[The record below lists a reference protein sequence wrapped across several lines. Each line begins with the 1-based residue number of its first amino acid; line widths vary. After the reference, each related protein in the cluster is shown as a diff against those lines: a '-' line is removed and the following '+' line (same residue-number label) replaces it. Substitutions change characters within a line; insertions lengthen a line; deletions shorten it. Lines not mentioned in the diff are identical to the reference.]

1 MKHILLILDGD
12 IALHFLNKL
21 LSDYYSNNQYIVI
34 CKDSTFLPEDIPSTF
49 NFFICDYTS
58 FFRLNKLVRGD
69 ISDAFIVL
77 QDKIERDEVY
87 KYLRARFK
95 NLRIITNVKYP
106 SDLSVDVSLDSKLAL
121 VNELNALSSRLLARM
136 PNVPIIPRGFGLE
149 QGEVMEVGIP
159 SGSIFAH
166 RQIGTIRQNDWRI
179 IGIYRNNE
187 FKLANYQLVIW
198 PGDSLLIAGDPV
210 ILKSIYNQIKS
221 DIGQFPLPFGR
232 DIHIY
237 IDMNL
242 QDKKSIFKCLKE
254 AIFLHRCLKSVNLA
268 IKILRPNNFEIIK
281 QICLIARDSIEVKI
295 DYDNHDF
302 EEAIKIDSGKK
313 MGFIIVGKEIFKIR
327 RYRKALFVVQT
338 PVYKI
343 GRNSILPRELDD
355 LSIKELLD
363 YKNLNK
369 VQRDIALDIDESL
382 IVVGGFQNTSNISSV
397 IFDIS
402 RQLGLDVCVYDFE
415 SDGLFDNSIDEEYHN
430 LSRIFDRKVKID
442 RNSSYNP
449 ILYLKNIDKP
459 VMHFIPFE
467 KCITKSR
474 ALVFLK
480 TKFEDLSFMLNGNPQ
495 IFIPM

>member
-1 MKHILLILDGD
+1 MKHILLIIDGD

-34 CKDSTFLPEDIPSTF
+34 CKDSKFIPEEIPSTF
-49 NFFICDYTS
+49 SFFVCDYTS
-58 FFRLNKLVRGD
+58 FFRLNRLIRGD
-69 ISDAFIVL
+69 ISDAFIIL
-77 QDKIERDEVY
+77 QDNIEKEEVY
-87 KYLRARFK
+87 KYLRTRFK
-95 NLRIITNVKYP
+95 NIRIITNIRNIGDF
-106 SDLSVDVSLDSKLAL
+106 SADISLDSKLVL
-121 VNELNALSSRLLARM
+121 VNELNALSARLLARM

-166 RQIGTIRQNDWRI
+166 RQIGTIRQNEWRI
-179 IGIYRNNE
+179 IGIYRNGE
-187 FKLANYQLVIW
+187 FKLANYQIVIW
-198 PGDSLLIAGDPV
+198 PGDTLLIAGDPV

-242 QDKKSIFKCLKE
+242 QNKKSIFIYLKE
-254 AIFLHRCLKSVNLA
+254 AIFLHRRLKSVNLV
-268 IKILRPNNFEIIK
+268 IRILRPNNFEILK
-281 QICLIARDSIEVKI
+281 QICLIARDGIEVRI
-295 DYDNHDF
+295 DYNNYDF

-313 MGFIIVGKEIFKIR
+313 MGLIIVGREIFRNRK
-327 RYRKALFVVQT
+327 YRKALFNIQT

-343 GRNSILPRELDD
+343 GKSTIIPKELDMT
-355 LSIKELLD
+355 IKDLLD
-363 YKNLNK
+363 FKDFNK
-369 VQRDIALDIDESL
+369 IKRDIFDIDESL
-382 IVVGGFQNTSNISSV
+382 IVVGSFENTSNISSV

-402 RQLGLDVCVYDFE
+402 RQMGFDVCVYDFE
-415 SDGLFDNSIDEEYHN
+415 SDGQFDNSIDEEYHN
-430 LSRIFDRKVKID
+430 LSRIFEVKVKIE

-449 ILYLKNIDKP
+449 ILYLRNIDKP
-459 VMHFIPFE
+459 VLHFVPFE

-480 TKFEDLSFMLNGNPQ
+480 TKFEDLSFMLNVNPQ